1 MNAAAAVAVVPPYI
15 YIYFF
20 FNEISII
27 ILIWFMYES
36 CNLIGVEYQII
47 FVVVKCILV
56 TFKIWKTLGDFIT
69 KTAEQKNVNKQ
80 FKIRR

>member
-1 MNAAAAVAVVPPYI
+1 MHLNFAKNVPQL
-15 YIYFF
+15 FH
-20 FNEISII
+20 E
-27 ILIWFMYES
+27 LMRES
-36 CNLIGVEYQII
+36 CHFSRPSIVEIGVEYQII

-80 FKIRR
+80 FKIRRKY